1 VSEEDTPVAA
11 TSDVTINNDI
21 TTAAT
26 NIGKYTEDALT
37 AVGNAY
43 LDSGIKS
50 FVIEITRDVSEDAYS
65 GELQLISVDVYQS

>member
-1 VSEEDTPVAA
+1 MSNEDTPVAA

-26 NIGKYTEDALT
+26 NIGKYTEEALT

-50 FVIEITRDVSEDAYS
+50 LVIKITRDVSEDAYS
-65 GELQLISVDVYQS
+65 GELQLISIDVYQS